1 MPTAPPL
8 SVWVESGLDR
18 PTALGMETLSDQSWP
33 AVVPTGSWGEVQQ
46 LAAEVLGAAVAFTVF
61 DDGCPRILRRE
72 ANALEWLEVGG
83 SVAPRRLVALLPSFL
98 APAAA
103 AV

>member
-8 SVWVESGLDR
+8 SDWVESGLDR
-18 PTALGMETLSDQSWP
+18 PTALDMETLSNQSWP
-33 AVVPTGSWGEVQQ
+33 AVAPTGSWGEVQQ

-72 ANALEWLEVGG
+72 ANAPEWLEVGG
-83 SVAPRRLVALLPSFL
+83 SVAPRRLVALIPSFL
-98 APAAA
+98 SPAAVA
-103 AV
+103 L